1 MSGAGEGWGSQ
12 VLFFRTPVGL
22 DSIQGAP
29 ALLGEL
35 LRGLEKP
42 GLSHSP
48 SRLSFFFFSGLW
60 SGLQGRRHRGI
71 NLQSAGE
78 KEKVKKHLRE
88 IRSSGCCVFPFH
100 LLKRGGKERQNRPR
114 PTPPS
119 VGPMGP
125 LTPELLRASDLRSEL
140 TLKFLSHICLSP
152 TMGNRPTRVENSS
165 SEALSSPRGHSGRDS
180 HPRPSLQIK

>member
-1 MSGAGEGWGSQ
+1 MGVTGP
-12 VLFFRTPVGL
+12 LFQDPCGVGFHPGRPSFVGRTPKGL
-22 DSIQGAP
+22 RETRSLPQS
-29 ALLGEL
+29 L
-35 LRGLEKP
+35 
-42 GLSHSP
+42 P
-48 SRLSFFFFSGLW
+48 SLFFFFSGLW